1 VRTDPE
7 RQTTKS
13 ACAVI
18 FILFLCAS
26 ASAGED
32 RSAHR
37 SATHCQYDKEVRL
50 QLRIAEAKRNK
61 DSLLYYKSV
70 ARQQKTGIFKLP
82 ASACG
87 MQPKS
92 SRSGCWVKSTC
103 RPELRRRQSVGFFS
117 TRETITLE
125 LAPR

>member
-1 VRTDPE
+1 MRTDPE
-7 RQTTKS
+7 RHPKKS

-18 FILFLCAS
+18 FLLFLWGS

-37 SATHCQYDKEVRL
+37 SATHQYDKEVRL

-70 ARQQKTGIFKLP
+70 ARQQKMGVFKLP

-87 MQPKS
+87 MP
-92 SRSGCWVKSTC
+92 
-103 RPELRRRQSVGFFS
+103 P
-117 TRETITLE
+117 
-125 LAPR
+125 

>member
-1 VRTDPE
+1 MRKDPE
-7 RQTTKS
+7 HQPKKS

-18 FILFLCAS
+18 FILFLWGS

-37 SATHCQYDKEVRL
+37 SATHRQYDKEVRL

-70 ARQQKTGIFKLP
+70 VRQQKMGVFKRP
-82 ASACG
+82 ASTCG
-87 MQPKS
+87 MP
-92 SRSGCWVKSTC
+92 
-103 RPELRRRQSVGFFS
+103 P
-117 TRETITLE
+117 
-125 LAPR
+125 